1 MKAGF
6 CIPEIEDSI
15 MTLMILVLAILSAS
29 VSASP
34 SQSGICS
41 IEGRIEAPL
50 NAYIPGDAVVVLM
63 DPTETIMAR

>member
-1 MKAGF
+1 
-6 CIPEIEDSI
+6 